1 VTEPLAPPEP
11 PASAAPA
18 EPRARRSWLW
28 LLPAGWLAQVI
39 VRLVLTRGLDAPP
52 VYPDETGYLVAARW
66 FTGGPGADLSGAT
79 FYQGGYALLLTPAY
93 LFGDDPAVVYRI
105 ALGVNALIGAT
116 AFPLG
121 FAALRRL
128 GLTRRTAL
136 PLAWTAALLPATTFW
151 SGVAMSD
158 ALLPVLVLA
167 WLLCLDRFVRSR
179 GAGAGAAASLL
190 ACYAFSV
197 HSRGMVV
204 LAVHGLVLAAYLVRG
219 RDRRPAL
226 IGTAVTVLGAG
237 AVAFF
242 NDLVRD
248 RLYPDGTFEGSDLL
262 WTRLTTLD
270 GQGWALAG
278 AVGQLWAMLAATW
291 MLGGIALVL
300 MVNALG
306 RRTAPPTDRIMAGV
320 VLATTAGIAYAT
332 AAGLPDEVRYGN
344 HAYGR
349 YLSCLAFVYLLIGL
363 AALVRM
369 ARVAKPA
376 VLGALVFAGCAA
388 VVALRISDM
397 KPTTHI
403 YLAFDFPEV
412 GLLGGF
418 WTGLK
423 PLWTTLTACAL
434 LLLFWGVRRFGP
446 PALVG
451 ALLAVNLSAG
461 MLMPVVLLR
470 PRSQPIPPVG
480 EAGRG
485 GVAVAASLNE
495 DQMRSLLIYS
505 RLAFRVSWTELE
517 KFDPAAGL
525 PHEGVCTVVVGRP
538 EGTAAEATW
547 PRHPP
552 GWRAREA
559 ERRRLKWVVWSAP
572 SCR

>member
-1 VTEPLAPPEP
+1 MTEPLAPPEP
-11 PASAAPA
+11 PAPAVPA

-28 LLPAGWLAQVI
+28 LLPAGWLAQVV
-39 VRLVLTRGLDAPP
+39 VRLMLTRGLDAPP

-66 FTGGPGADLSGAT
+66 FTGGPGTDLSGAT

-93 LFGDDPAVVYRI
+93 LVGDDPAVVYRI
-105 ALGVNALIGAT
+105 ALAINALIGAT

-128 GLTRRTAL
+128 GLTRRSAL
-136 PLAWTAALLPATTFW
+136 PLAWTAAFLPATTFW

-179 GAGAGAAASLL
+179 GAGAAVGASLL
-190 ACYAFSV
+190 ACYALSV

-204 LAVHGLVLAAYLVRG
+204 MAVHALVLVGCLVRG
-219 RDRRPAL
+219 GNRRPAL
-226 IGTAVTVLGAG
+226 IGTAVAVLGG
-237 AVAFF
+237 VAVTLF
-242 NDLVRD
+242 NSVVRD

-291 MLGGIALVL
+291 MLGGVALVL
-300 MVNALG
+300 MVHAVG
-306 RRTAPPTDRIMAGV
+306 RRTAPPADRVMAGA

-349 YLSCLAFVYLLIGL
+349 YLSCLAFVYVLVGL

-369 ARVAKPA
+369 TRVAKPV
-376 VLGALVFAGCAA
+376 VLGALVFAGCGA
-388 VVALRISDM
+388 VVALRISGM
-397 KPTTHI
+397 KPSTHI
-403 YLAFDFPEV
+403 YLQFDFPEV

-423 PLWTTLTACAL
+423 PLWTTLTACGL

-446 PALVG
+446 VALV
-451 ALLAVNLSAG
+451 AVMIAVNLSAAL
-461 MLMPVVLLR
+461 LMPAVLLQ
-470 PRSQPIPPVG
+470 PRAEPVPPVG
-480 EAGRG
+480 EAQRG

-495 DQMRSLLIYS
+495 QHIRSLLIYS

-517 KFDPAAGL
+517 KFDPAGG
-525 PHEGVCTVVVGRP
+525 PPEGACTVVVGQP
-538 EGTAAEATW
+538 EGTAAVATW
-547 PRHPP
+547 PAHPP

-559 ERRRLKWVVWSAP
+559 ERRGLRWVVWSAP